1 MHSALNIKNLPE
13 KEVVKHKGKK
23 KLKITVGIIIFII
36 YALLSIKFLNWY
48 EIIVI

>member
-23 KLKITVGIIIFII
+23 KTKNHRRHNNIHYICII
-36 YALLSIKFLNWY
+36 
-48 EIIVI
+48 EH